1 MVIVWLLCGYCMVLA
16 ERIMSN
22 HSFFYT
28 KIHFFLKKFASNM
41 RATPSHL
48 ATQLYLRTLPWLFLS
63 NTKNHTTPIG
73 GRAYPVRH
81 YPIAARLRTR
91 KGYAILCIA
100 SFPQSG
106 DSSDATLE
114 VPFKALLHAKC
125 SKYALFLY
133 KNAFFP
139 KKICVF
145 AFFVVP
151 LQPLSKRSKPR
162 WRNR

>member
-1 MVIVWLLCGYCMVLA
+1 MT
-16 ERIMSN
+16 
-22 HSFFYT
+22 FYFSKT
-28 KIHFFLKKFASNM
+28 K
-41 RATPSHL
+41 T
-48 ATQLYLRTLPWLFLS
+48 Y
-63 NTKNHTTPIG
+63 TTPIG

-106 DSSDATLE
+106 DSSDSILE

-125 SKYALFLY
+125 STYALFLY

-139 KKICVF
+139 KKICVC

-151 LQPLSKRSKPR
+151 LQPISELTRSDGPDGGIGRRAGLKHQWSNPCR
-162 WRNR
+162 FDPGSGYKDRLTTS

>member
-1 MVIVWLLCGYCMVLA
+1 MKDRNSAVIVRLLCGYCAVRVEKNFLNLP
-16 ERIMSN
+16 RVFYSN
-22 HSFFYT
+22 QYAQIHFFCT
-28 KIHFFLKKFASNM
+28 KLHFFLKKFASNM

-106 DSSDATLE
+106 DSSDTTLE

-125 SKYALFLY
+125 SPYALFLY
-133 KNAFFP
+133 KNTFF
-139 KKICVF
+139 
-145 AFFVVP
+145 
-151 LQPLSKRSKPR
+151 S
-162 WRNR
+162 

>member
-1 MVIVWLLCGYCMVLA
+1 
-16 ERIMSN
+16 
-22 HSFFYT
+22 
-28 KIHFFLKKFASNM
+28 M

-48 ATQLYLRTLPWLFLS
+48 ATQLYLRTPPWLFFKS

-106 DSSDATLE
+106 DSSDAILE
-114 VPFKALLHAKC
+114 VPSEALLHPLARSINAAHTHFFYTKIHF
-125 SKYALFLY
+125 FL
-133 KNAFFP
+133 
-139 KKICVF
+139 KKF
-145 AFFVVP
+145 AYVHFLLYLCTRF
-151 LQPLSKRSKPR
+151 
-162 WRNR
+162 